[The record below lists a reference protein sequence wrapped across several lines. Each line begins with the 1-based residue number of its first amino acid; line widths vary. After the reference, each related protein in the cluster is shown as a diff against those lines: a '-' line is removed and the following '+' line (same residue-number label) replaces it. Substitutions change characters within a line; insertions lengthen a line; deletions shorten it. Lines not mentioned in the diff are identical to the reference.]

1 MKKLITITTII
12 ATSLIFTACGGGGGS
27 AGTSTGSAA
36 GSSTVTTS
44 GGGSAGTSTGS
55 AGGSTS
61 STGGSADDQ
70 QATSKVIPLNIGE
83 PTEIQAGYSIVDS
96 DDEAVLEILVSGE
109 TRTVILKSGM
119 ASIKMPI

>member
-1 MKKLITITTII
+1 MKKLITIATII

-27 AGTSTGSAA
+27 TAGTSTGSA
-36 GSSTVTTS
+36 GGSTVTT
-44 GGGSAGTSTGS
+44 GGSTAGTSTGS

-61 STGGSADDQ
+61 TTGGSEDDQ

-96 DDEAVLEILVSGE
+96 DDEAVVEILISGE

-119 ASIKMPI
+119 ASIKRPI